1 MNILLIGLSGSCNEA
16 ISIFAA
22 ENHHRL
28 KDTPEIT
35 SVKKFM
41 RAAERANEYDF
52 VILDINGYEITD
64 KEFDTC
70 ISQLIQRCDAKK
82 IIVYAPSISQGDSR
96 ILTCKR
102 NNINN
107 IVYEFTTAR
116 AKRKFAAY
124 TRAIAD
130 NTQAQAPQ
138 SQAKKPV
145 SAKTPVKAKG
155 AVAIEK
161 NIDNQAPPVQEM
173 QKPVEV
179 MPVQEI
185 QQTVAETPVREAPQ
199 PVVQKPPVK
208 EVQQPVAETP
218 VQEVPKPVVQMPPV
232 QETPQPVVQKPPVQ
246 ETPQPVV
253 QKPPVKEVQQPVVET
268 PVQEVQQPV
277 AEAPVREAPQPVVQ
291 KPPVREV
298 QQPVVE
304 APIREAPQPVVQK
317 PPVREAPQ
325 PVVETPVQ
333 EAPKPVVQ
341 MPPMQNERQTIQ
353 PQSVQWGQT
362 VQPPVIS
369 KPPIQESQQSV
380 IPKIPTQEVQ
390 KPVTPNTQAHTVQQP
405 VQTPQMRNDQ
415 QTVQPSSQW
424 GQTVQSPVM
433 PESQTRVM
441 QQPVAPAQQG
451 VNLPPGM
458 QGALSQNNNYQPP
471 QRDEFVKTK
480 KIGVLGIMPR
490 IGTTTQAVQ
499 LARYFTE
506 AGKTTCYI
514 QCNNSN
520 FIDSM
525 EDFFSDIV
533 RPEGRKSLLYEE
545 IEFYRSRNQSLSQQY
560 EYVINDFGCIDES
573 GTIPTDFYNCDFR
586 FIVCGGM
593 ASEVAAL
600 TKVSQALYSDEHLI
614 YLFSFIEE
622 YDRED
627 ILDLVSDR
635 RDKVYFVPYTPDCY
649 CRSEE
654 SLEMFNSIFHLRE
667 TEKKKKKLF
676 GFRRRK

>member
-1 MNILLIGLSGSCNEA
+1 MNILLIGLLGSCNEA
-16 ISIFAA
+16 ISLFAA

-70 ISQLIQRCDAKK
+70 ISQLVQRCDAKK

-390 KPVTPNTQAHTVQQP
+390 KPVTPNTRVHTVQQP

-415 QTVQPSSQW
+415 QTVQPSSPW

-433 PESQTRVM
+433 PESQTRVT

-458 QGALSQNNNYQPP
+458 QGALSQNNNYQPR
-471 QRDEFVKTK
+471 QQDEFVKTK

-514 QCNNSN
+514 QCNDSN

>member
-1 MNILLIGLSGSCNEA
+1 MNILLIGLLGSCNEA
-16 ISIFAA
+16 ISLFAA

-70 ISQLIQRCDAKK
+70 ISQLVQRCDAKK

-232 QETPQPVVQKPPVQ
+232 QETPQPVVQKPPV
-246 ETPQPVV
+246 
-253 QKPPVKEVQQPVVET
+253 KEVQQPVVET

-277 AEAPVREAPQPVVQ
+277 AEA
-291 KPPVREV
+291 
-298 QQPVVE
+298 
-304 APIREAPQPVVQK
+304 
-317 PPVREAPQ
+317 PVREAPQ

-390 KPVTPNTQAHTVQQP
+390 KPVTPNTRVHTVQQP

-415 QTVQPSSQW
+415 QTVQPSSPW

-433 PESQTRVM
+433 PESQTRVT

-458 QGALSQNNNYQPP
+458 QGALSQNNNYQPR
-471 QRDEFVKTK
+471 QQDEFVKTK

-514 QCNNSN
+514 QCNDSN

>member
-70 ISQLIQRCDAKK
+70 ISQLVQRCDAKK

-145 SAKTPVKAKG
+145 STKTPVKAKG

-185 QQTVAETPVREAPQ
+185 QQTVEETPVREAPQ
-199 PVVQKPPVK
+199 PVVQKPPAKEVQQPVAETPIR

-218 VQEVPKPVVQMPPV
+218 VQEVPEPVVQMPPV
-232 QETPQPVVQKPPVQ
+232 QETPQPVA
-246 ETPQPVV
+246 ETPVR
-253 QKPPVKEVQQPVVET
+253 EVQQPVV
-268 PVQEVQQPV
+268 
-277 AEAPVREAPQPVVQ
+277 EAPVREAPQPVVQ

-298 QQPVVE
+298 Q
-304 APIREAPQPVVQK
+304 
-317 PPVREAPQ
+317 Q

-369 KPPIQESQQSV
+369 KPPIQESQQPV

-415 QTVQPSSQW
+415 QTVQTSSQW
-424 GQTVQSPVM
+424 RQTVQSPVM
-433 PESQTRVM
+433 SESQTRGT

-471 QRDEFVKTK
+471 QQDEFVKTK

-560 EYVINDFGCIDES
+560 EYVINDFGCIDEN